1 MHGAVKETTGDFLN
15 LSDFP
20 RDQYPKHYTTAHSQN
35 YVNQSIN
42 QSRSCQ
48 QIHIKVT
55 LYKPFNPSCLHN
67 FNRASVKNKEYK
79 ISHATGFHFNGELHV
94 PSP

>member
-42 QSRSCQ
+42 QS
-48 QIHIKVT
+48 IKKLSTDTYQGYLV
-55 LYKPFNPSCLHN
+55 
-67 FNRASVKNKEYK
+67 
-79 ISHATGFHFNGELHV
+79 
-94 PSP
+94 